1 MPPSSVTKFKVV
13 EDEGIT
19 WVNTA
24 VSRCTTNEQDQAI
37 QTMQYELG
45 VLEK

>member
-1 MPPSSVTKFKVV
+1 MPPSSATKFKVL
-13 EDEGIT
+13 EDEGIM
-19 WVNTA
+19 WVNTV

-37 QTMQYELG
+37 QTMQYESG